1 MMYQILKGFEF
12 LHSKMILHR
21 DFKPENVLI
30 NIDGTL
36 KITDFGLARI
46 WEDKPMTT

>member
-1 MMYQILKGFEF
+1 
-12 LHSKMILHR
+12 MIIHR

-30 NIDGTL
+30 NFEGTL
-36 KITDFGLARI
+36 KITDFGLARV